1 MSRAGN
7 SKECLRCFKM
17 THTIYELSSEGDL
30 LTHEDNQ
37 YYKERTLAEAIGV
50 DKTRRF
56 SSKFDDKKRKRE
68 LKETRSKGR
77 CQNKNYLLSENRF
90 KKNGGRK

>member
-1 MSRAGN
+1 MSRAKN
-7 SKECLRCFKM
+7 DKEFLRTVKM
-17 THTIYELSSEGDL
+17 THTVYSILENGEFDM
-30 LTHEDNQ
+30 HEDNQ
-37 YYKERTLAEAIGV
+37 YYKERTLSEVVGA

-77 CQNKNYLLSENRF
+77 AHNKSYKLPDNRF
-90 KKNGGRK
+90 KKNGGNK

>member
-1 MSRAGN
+1 MGR
-7 SKECLRCFKM
+7 SKNDKEFLRTVKM
-17 THTIYELSSEGDL
+17 THTVYSMLENGDFT
-30 LTHEDNQ
+30 THEDNM
-37 YYKERTLAEAIGV
+37 YYKERTLSEILGA

-77 CQNKNYLLSENRF
+77 CQNKSYKLSESRF
-90 KKNGGRK
+90 RKNGGSK

>member
-1 MSRAGN
+1 MSRAKN
-7 SKECLRCFKM
+7 DREYLRTIK
-17 THTIYELSSEGDL
+17 TTRTIYELSSEGDFS
-30 LTHEDNQ
+30 THEDNQ
-37 YYKERTLAEAIGV
+37 YYQERTLSEILGA

-77 CQNKNYLLSENRF
+77 AHNKSYKLSDNRF
-90 KKNGGRK
+90 SKRGGNK